1 MKKSVNLLERIV
13 FNNRPVFIGLFLLIT
28 LFLGWKASQIKMD
41 AGFEK
46 NLPLKH
52 EYMKTF
58 IQYQAQFG
66 GANRLMIA
74 IENRKGDIF
83 NPEFFDVVNK
93 VTNELFFLSG
103 VDRGLVS
110 SIFTPNV
117 RYTEVVE
124 DGFMGAPVIPS
135 DFVNDAQG
143 IEMVRKNIIKAG
155 IVGRLVSNDFT
166 CVMVMAQLLDIDPLT
181 KNRLDYIGFSEKL
194 EKKIR
199 EKYQTDDIGIHIV
212 GFAKVVG
219 DVADAIKGVLLF
231 FLIAIVITFFLVFI
245 YSHSFKMT
253 IVPIGCSFVAV
264 IWQLGILTLLG
275 YGLDPMSILVPFL
288 IFAIGVSHGMQM
300 INAMGYQVISGADP
314 ESAARTSFRLL
325 LIPGTIALLSDTVGF
340 LTLLLIEIGVI
351 QELAIT
357 ASIGVAVIILTNLLL
372 IPLIMSYLKFGDHY
386 SRRMGTTFQDKLWG
400 VFSRFAE
407 RKAGGI
413 TLGVAVLFF
422 GVGLYFAQDM
432 KIGDLHAGAAALHE
446 DSRYNRDTALI
457 TSKFSIG
464 TDIISVIIEAGENGC
479 LDYDIMETI
488 DRFEW
493 YISNVRGV
501 KMAIGLPG
509 ATKRVSAGFNEGN
522 IKWRVI
528 SRNPAIL
535 AEMTRQINTDT
546 GLVDKDCSVMPV
558 MIFTEDH
565 KAETIERI
573 VKAIKAFIRD
583 IPTDKVNFRLASG
596 QVGVMAATNESV
608 KAAQIPM
615 LIWVYL
621 AVTGLCLVTF
631 RSVRATLCVIL
642 PLVLVS
648 TLAQALMTFLKIG
661 LTVNTLPVVALGV
674 GIGVDYGIYIISPL
688 LGNLKH
694 GMPMKEAYLKTL
706 RTTGSAVMFT
716 GFTLSIGVSTWIFS
730 ALKFQMDIGILLSF
744 MFLLNMFGAIILLPS
759 LAAFFWKDSQQEA

>member
-1 MKKSVNLLERIV
+1 MKNFVNVIENIV
-13 FNNRPVFIGLFLLIT
+13 FKNRVIFLCLFVICT
-28 LFLGWKASQIKMD
+28 VFLGWKASQIKMD
-41 AGFEK
+41 AGFAK

-52 EYMKTF
+52 EYMQTF
-58 IQYQAQFG
+58 IKYQAQFG

-74 IENRKGDIF
+74 IHNKNGDIF
-83 NPEFFDVVNK
+83 NPEFFEIINK
-93 VTNELFFLSG
+93 VTNELFFLPG

-124 DGFMGAPVIPS
+124 DGFVGAPVIPS
-135 DFVNDAQG
+135 DFVNDAKG

-166 CVMVMAQLLDIDPLT
+166 CVMITAQLLDFDPLT
-181 KNRLDYIGFSEKL
+181 KKQLDYIKFAERL
-194 EKKIR
+194 ETEIR
-199 EKYQTDDIGIHIV
+199 DKYQTDDIGIHIV

-219 DVADAIKGVLLF
+219 DVANAIKGVLLF

-245 YSHSFKMT
+245 YSHSLKLT
-253 IVPIGCSFVAV
+253 IVPILCSFIAV

-300 INAMGYQVISGADP
+300 INAMGNQILAGAKS
-314 ESAARTSFRLL
+314 EAAARASFRQL
-325 LIPGTIALLSDTVGF
+325 LIPGAIALLSDTVGF

-357 ASIGVAVIILTNLLL
+357 ASIGVAVIILTNLIL
-372 IPLIMSYLKFGDHY
+372 IPLIMSYLKFADNY
-386 SRRMGTTFQDKLWG
+386 DKKMGTAFQDKLWG
-400 VFSRFAE
+400 TFASFAD
-407 RKAGGI
+407 RKVGKYI
-413 TLGVAVLFF
+413 VGVACVLFV
-422 GVGLYFAQDM
+422 VGLYFAKDM

-446 DSRYNRDTALI
+446 NSRYNKDTALI

-464 TDIISVIIEAGENGC
+464 TDIISVIVEAPENGC
-479 LDYDIMETI
+479 LDYDTMEII
-488 DRFEW
+488 DQFEW
-493 YISNVRGV
+493 YVSNVKGV

-509 ATKRVSAGFNEGN
+509 TTKFVSAGFNEGN
-522 IKWRVI
+522 IKWRVL
-528 SRNPAIL
+528 SRKSDIL
-535 AEMTRQINTDT
+535 AEMTQQINTDT
-546 GLVDKDCSVMPV
+546 GLVNKDCSVMPV

-565 KAETIERI
+565 KAETIER
-573 VKAIKAFIRD
+573 VVNAIKEFRD
-583 IPTDKVNFRLASG
+583 NNPSDKVKFRLASG

-621 AVTGLCLVTF
+621 AVIGLCLVTF
-631 RSVRATLCVIL
+631 RSVRATLCVML

-688 LGNLKH
+688 RNFLKE
-694 GMPMKEAYLKTL
+694 GLSIKDAYLKTL
-706 RTTGSAVMFT
+706 KTTGSAVMFT
-716 GFTLSIGVSTWIFS
+716 GFTLAIGVSTWIFS

-759 LAAFFWKDSQQEA
+759 LVAFFWKKDPEY